1 MSPAAALP
9 MADQRRFGVR
19 EIAWWAGAAA
29 LVLVAHAAI
38 GYAMQGWRPAEP
50 AGGPPQ
56 AQVIE
61 LSPMALTPAEPA
73 PVSDE
78 IAPDQPDPV
87 EEPEITETE
96 PPPELPVEP
105 AEPVAEPSE
114 AAPVDTVEP
123 TPPTVAERVD
133 QPPLE
138 EVVPDVAEAV
148 TPEVVIPL
156 PQPKPVDAPV
166 EAKPKK
172 QANANVKEPAEVK
185 TKKPVREARPRPK
198 KEKAASSRPKTAAAP
213 SAAAK
218 SAARAAAPKS
228 AKAAASA
235 SRGNSKKWNSQL
247 TRWINRHKRYPK
259 AAKARHSEGTVRV
272 SFTVATSGRVTS
284 VRITNSSGDS
294 DLDRSVLD
302 MLQGATVPA
311 PPEGANSRVDVPLT
325 FSLR

>member
-38 GYAMQGWRPAEP
+38 GFAMQSWRPAEP
-50 AGGPPQ
+50 DGGPPQ

-61 LSPMALTPAEPA
+61 LSPMAFTPAEPA
-73 PVSDE
+73 AISDE

-87 EEPEITETE
+87 EEPVAETE
-96 PPPELPVEP
+96 PAPEPPVEQ

-114 AAPVDTVEP
+114 AAPADTVEP

-138 EVVPDVAEAV
+138 EVVPDIAEAV

-172 QANANVKEPAEVK
+172 QTKTEVKEPAEVK
-185 TKKPVREARPRPK
+185 AKKPVKEAKKRPK
-198 KEKAASSRPKTAAAP
+198 KAKVAPPRATASVAAT
-213 SAAAK
+213 

-228 AKAAASA
+228 AKAAASR
-235 SRGNSKKWNSQL
+235 RGNSPKWDSQL
-247 TRWINRHKRYPK
+247 RAWIRRHTDYPR
-259 AAKARHSEGTVRV
+259 AAKARRAEGSPSVT
-272 SFTVATSGRVTS
+272 FTVDASGRVLS
-284 VRITNSSGDS
+284 ARLARSSGDP
-294 DLDRSVLD
+294 DLDSAALST
-302 MLQGATVPA
+302 LQGASVPEP
-311 PPEGANSRVDVPLT
+311 PPELGSPITRTAPFT
-325 FSLR
+325 FNLRN